1 MRKILIFILIVSF
14 TSNCGY
20 TPMYKNLKNLNFS
33 VEIKNSSG
41 NRDIN
46 NKIKNK
52 LNSYEIKDIDKV
64 YLIDFKTDY
73 KKNIVSK
80 DSTGA
85 ATEYK
90 IILECIFI
98 ISNSEFN
105 KELKYVE
112 TFNMQS
118 FTDKLDEKDYEQSI
132 QNSLT
137 NIIVRKL
144 ILQLSQ
150 IK

>member
-41 NRDIN
+41 DRDIN

>member
-41 NRDIN
+41 DRDIN

-80 DSTGA
+80 IQL
-85 ATEYK
+85 EHYWYK
-90 IILECIFI
+90 IILECIY
-98 ISNSEFN
+98 N
-105 KELKYVE
+105 
-112 TFNMQS
+112 
-118 FTDKLDEKDYEQSI
+118 
-132 QNSLT
+132 
-137 NIIVRKL
+137 
-144 ILQLSQ
+144 
-150 IK
+150 